1 MAGSNVALANCPT
14 PLTLPT
20 ASAANSVT
28 FGDGVSY
35 SLPILGLNVQSS
47 PGQISSCIVPMTGS
61 GGTQINQNVPGSDDA
76 YQSPGGTKPDNSYF
90 RTGDPTFTPDPG
102 SSFGSFTGQTDHTWD
117 IQISALESFLNGNDM
132 VIYFNHNQTNSGSTI
147 DQNLFIWAQIALV
160 DTTGAHAT
168 QYFYITSV
176 PNSTG
181 LSNFGDPGGDPTAY
195 TGPQTPATCTY
206 PTASDAACSFPK
218 GGIGTGTGSGDASF
232 MVDAQGQVCLDGPVG
247 VGQPV
252 PCSGPHVAT
261 VNENLG
267 ANNVANAVVFPEIN
281 KILDSANNGGYNVIQ
296 ADIRMGCN
304 SATITGGVCPAGS
317 VLNNGFEQI
326 FIGQLTPT
334 PGPPSGGAPEP
345 ATLALVG
352 VGLFGAGFFR
362 NRRRQA

>member
-1 MAGSNVALANCPT
+1 MGASCPS
-14 PLTLPT
+14 PITLPT
-20 ASAANSVT
+20 ATASNSVT
-28 FGDGVSY
+28 FGDGISY

-47 PGQISSCIVPMTGS
+47 PGQIQDCIVVMTGS
-61 GGTQINQNVPGSDDA
+61 NGTQINQNAKGIDDA
-76 YQSPGGTKPDNSYF
+76 YQSPGGSKVADNGWF
-90 RTGDPTFTPDPG
+90 RTGDPLATPDPG

-147 DQNLFIWAQIALV
+147 DQNLFIWAQLALV

-181 LSNFGDPGGDPTAY
+181 LSNFGNPGGNPSAY

-206 PTASDAACSFPK
+206 PTGTDAGCTFPH
-218 GGIGTGTGSGDASF
+218 GGIGTGTGSGDATF
-232 MVDAQGQVCLDGPVG
+232 MVNAQGQVCLNGPVG

-267 ANNVANAVVFPEIN
+267 ANQVANAVVFPEIN
-281 KILDSANNGGYNVIQ
+281 AILDSAGNGGYNVIQ

-304 SATITGGVCPAGS
+304 PATITGGVCPPGS
-317 VLNNGFEQI
+317 PLNNGFEQI
-326 FIGQLTPT
+326 FIGQLNPT
-334 PGPPSGGAPEP
+334 PGPPGGGVPEP
-345 ATLALVG
+345 ATLALVSL
-352 VGLFGAGFFR
+352 GLLGATVV
-362 NRRRQA
+362 RRRRAA